1 MTAAVARIMHQTDL
15 PVTPRPTPDVD
26 AAVSPEGKEVA
37 FASDQHGEGFEIYTA
52 NVFTGEVQRV
62 TDNAMDDRNPAW
74 PTYGKNITYEAECED
89 RKAVGLGLP
98 RGLCFGCPPLV

>member
-1 MTAAVARIMHQTDL
+1 MHQADL

-26 AAVSPEGKEVA
+26 PAVPREGKEA
-37 FASDQHGEGFEIYTA
+37 ACASDQDGDDFKIYAA

-74 PTYGKNITYEAECED
+74 LTYGKNITYEAE
-89 RKAVGLGLP
+89 
-98 RGLCFGCPPLV
+98 